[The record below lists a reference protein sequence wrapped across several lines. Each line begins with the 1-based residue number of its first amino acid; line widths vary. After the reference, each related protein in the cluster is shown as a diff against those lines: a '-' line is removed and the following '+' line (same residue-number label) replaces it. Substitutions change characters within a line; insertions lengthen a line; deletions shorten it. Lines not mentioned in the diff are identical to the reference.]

1 MTTSDKVDLVEFAEN
16 YIDAYNSGDLDR
28 IAAFLAEDVRLVHH
42 NRGVD
47 VQGKEAAR
55 QLFETYGQL
64 FPDKAFSNRRSIAAV
79 GNRVFVEHTWGGK
92 AAADVPGWAAA
103 GETVSLDLGTFMTV
117 RDGLL
122 VEYNDYG

>member
-1 MTTSDKVDLVEFAEN
+1 MTTSNKVALVEFADN
-16 YIDAYNSGDLDR
+16 FVAAYNSGDLDR
-28 IAAFLAEDVRLVHH
+28 ISALLADDVRLVHH

-47 VQGKEAAR
+47 VQGKQAAR

-64 FPDKAFSNRRSIAAV
+64 FPNKAFSERRSISTA
-79 GNRVFVEHTWGGK
+79 GDRVFVEHTWSGQ
-92 AAADVPGWAAA
+92 AAADVPGWATQ
-103 GETVSLDLGTFMTV
+103 GETVRLELGTFMTV

>member
-1 MTTSDKVDLVEFAEN
+1 MTTSNKTDLVEFAET

-28 IAAFLAEDVRLVHH
+28 ITALLAEDVRFVHH

-47 VQGKEAAR
+47 VQGKDAAR

-64 FPDKAFSNRRSIAAV
+64 FPGKAFSNRRSIAAS
-79 GNRVFVEHTWGGK
+79 GDRVFVEHTWGGT

-122 VEYNDYG
+122 VEYHDYG

>member
-1 MTTSDKVDLVEFAEN
+1 MTTTDKDDLLQFAED
-16 YIDAYNSGDLDR
+16 YIDAYNSGDLER
-28 IAAFLAEDVRLVHH
+28 IGALLAEDVRLVHH

-47 VQGKEAAR
+47 VQGKPAALE
-55 QLFETYGQL
+55 LFETYGKL
-64 FPDKAFSNRRSIAAV
+64 FPDKAFTNRRSIAQA
-79 GNRVFVEHTWGGK
+79 GDRVFVEHTWGGK

-103 GETVSLDLGTFMTV
+103 GETVSLDLGTFLTV